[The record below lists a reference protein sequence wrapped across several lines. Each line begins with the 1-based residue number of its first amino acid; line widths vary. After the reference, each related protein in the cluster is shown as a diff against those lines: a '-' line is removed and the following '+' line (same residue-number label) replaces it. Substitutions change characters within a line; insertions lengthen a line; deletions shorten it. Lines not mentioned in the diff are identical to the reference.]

1 MQQVPPT
8 VALLKLIKVTEIL
21 IELAESL
28 EPQLKELNAEAAKEI
43 TKDGDTKLV
52 IGNNLGVKYM
62 TALADINARF
72 ACDQLKIAT
81 AEVRAAID
89 EVLGR
94 STE

>member
-43 TKDGDTKLV
+43 TKDGDSRLV
-52 IGNNLGVKYM
+52 VGNNLGVKYM